1 MKIKDKGGK
10 NSFEA
15 MKSKFNSLLKGGP
28 LKNLNE
34 NEVGEFC
41 QMVLEIP
48 ELSVQTTKSL
58 LKYCE

>member
-1 MKIKDKGGK
+1 MKVKDKGGK
-10 NSFEA
+10 NSFEN
-15 MKSKFNSLLKGGP
+15 MKNKFNSLLKVGH

-48 ELSVQTTKSL
+48 ELSVQTSKSL